1 MSTAIWLGQQE
12 VTPSSFFHKIR
23 DTSVTFGEKLQH
35 RLTPTATLTQSFTGL
50 WKTKDFEDS
59 LYTIGAGI
67 AVTVSTRTQLK
78 FEVLDVYKNNPPLP
92 TLKKNDLAT
101 LLAVVYKI

>member
-1 MSTAIWLGQQE
+1 M
-12 VTPSSFFHKIR
+12 
-23 DTSVTFGEKLQH
+23 
-35 RLTPTATLTQSFTGL
+35 
-50 WKTKDFEDS
+50 
-59 LYTIGAGI
+59 
-67 AVTVSTRTQLK
+67 TVSTRTQLK